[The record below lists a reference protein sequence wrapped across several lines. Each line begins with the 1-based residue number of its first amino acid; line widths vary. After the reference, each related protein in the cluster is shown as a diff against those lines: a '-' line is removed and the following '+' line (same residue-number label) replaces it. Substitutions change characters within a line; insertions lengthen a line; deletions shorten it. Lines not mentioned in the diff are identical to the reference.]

1 MWNGNFFTVNDV
13 CTQLN
18 SYSWGTLENLSYC
31 MYYKKIHD
39 FLFVFHFMQ
48 LWVSPNEC
56 SYTYILFLKSVIQTT
71 YDVLR
76 YSFITLMLCPKKPIV
91 VVVVV
96 VVVWDYILILGI
108 RRKTIHGS
116 VATCFCHG
124 SVRKWKNFFNNGKC
138 PLPFWATAHGTAAN
152 NITAL
157 TLY

>member
-1 MWNGNFFTVNDV
+1 MWNGNFFTINDV
-13 CTQLN
+13 CTHLN

-71 YDVLR
+71 YDVLIHSSHWCCAQR
-76 YSFITLMLCPKKPIV
+76 SPYIYLYYIV
-91 VVVVV
+91 V
-96 VVVWDYILILGI
+96 GI